1 MTTTLIDPELEE
13 QFELLVATI
22 RTIRNLRAEADVKP
36 GVKVKI
42 ILQSENPRE
51 REVLEVGQAYIRDL
65 GKVEDLTLTAD
76 PDVEFGQVF
85 AGVVGT
91 VQVLMPLTGIADL
104 GALRAKIE
112 KQLSKLD
119 GEIQSLS
126 RRLENPGFTSKA
138 PVEVVEGA
146 REALAEAQK
155 QAEILRD
162 RLEGLQ

>member
-13 QFELLVATI
+13 QFELLIATI
-22 RTIRNLRAEADVKP
+22 RTIRNLRAEADIKP
-36 GVKVKI
+36 GVKVPI
-42 ILQSENPRE
+42 LLQSENQGE
-51 REVLEVGQAYIRDL
+51 REILEAGQAYIQDL
-65 GKVEDLTLTAD
+65 GKVETLTLTSN
-76 PDVEFGQVF
+76 PETEFGQAF
-85 AGVVGT
+85 AGVAGT

-104 GALRAKIE
+104 AALRAKID

-119 GEIQSLS
+119 GEIESLS
-126 RRLENPGFTSKA
+126 RRLDNPGFTSKA

-146 REALAEAQK
+146 RETLAEAQK

>member
-1 MTTTLIDPELEE
+1 MTATLIDPALEE
-13 QFELLVATI
+13 QFELLMATI
-22 RTIRNLRAEADVKP
+22 RTIRNLRAEAEVKP

-42 ILQSENPRE
+42 ILQSESQRE
-51 REVLEVGQAYIRDL
+51 REILEAGRPYIQDL
-65 GKVEDLTLTAD
+65 GKVEDLTLTANLD
-76 PDVEFGQVF
+76 WECGQAF

-91 VQVLMPLTGIADL
+91 VQVLMPLTGITDL
-104 GALRAKIE
+104 AALRAKLE

-126 RRLENPGFTSKA
+126 RRLENPGFISKA

-146 REALAEAQK
+146 RGTLAEAQK